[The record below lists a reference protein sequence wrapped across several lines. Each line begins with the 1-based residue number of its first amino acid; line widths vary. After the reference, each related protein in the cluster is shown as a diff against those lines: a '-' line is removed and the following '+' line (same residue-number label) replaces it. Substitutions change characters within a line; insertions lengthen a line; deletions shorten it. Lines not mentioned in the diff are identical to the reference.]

1 MNNSHAD
8 WRHDLEASRDVS
20 ERDKEHYGFLLN
32 WFDGW
37 RLRLNLEAGRD
48 ASVKFWQEQVRVKE
62 RKSWQLEKW
71 AEAFRWSRKGR
82 CPTRSRTM

>member
-8 WRHDLEASRDVS
+8 WRNDLEASRDVS